1 MSKNIFTDQE
11 LNSNDGMLTSV
22 WGPALW
28 HSLHTISFNY
38 PVHPTAEQKKQ
49 YKEFVLSL
57 QNVLPCGA
65 CRKNLVKNLQDVPL
79 TPYALSN
86 RKNFSR
92 WMYRLHERV
101 NEMLGKKSGLT
112 YNDVAQRY
120 ENFRARCKQNKPEP
134 PKKKEKKGGKED
146 GCTQPITGLKSKCI
160 INIVPQS
167 KEHSTPSFNM
177 DEKCY
182 QRRV

>member
-1 MSKNIFTDQE
+1 M
-11 LNSNDGMLTSV
+11 
-22 WGPALW
+22 
-28 HSLHTISFNY
+28 
-38 PVHPTAEQKKQ
+38 
-49 YKEFVLSL
+49 
-57 QNVLPCGA
+57 
-65 CRKNLVKNLQDVPL
+65 
-79 TPYALSN
+79 
-86 RKNFSR
+86 
-92 WMYRLHERV
+92 
-101 NEMLGKKSGLT
+101 T

-167 KEHSTPSFNM
+167 KEQTTPSFNM